1 MLGKGNSSRL
11 RSWYC
16 NTFAFILFFPSGKSG
31 SKTFVAK
38 RFLPRGVKEKEGVT
52 VKEVNSRYFWTPLVE
67 IDFSVGV
74 VVPVSHA
81 EDQLTSSQISCRSVS
96 FFSFSIDQLKLVDS
110 SVHL

>member
-38 RFLPRGVKEKEGVT
+38 RLLPRGVKEKEGVT

-81 EDQLTSSQISCRSVS
+81 EDQLTSLKFPAGQ
-96 FFSFSIDQLKLVDS
+96 FLFQFSIDQLKLVDS
-110 SVHL
+110 YVHL